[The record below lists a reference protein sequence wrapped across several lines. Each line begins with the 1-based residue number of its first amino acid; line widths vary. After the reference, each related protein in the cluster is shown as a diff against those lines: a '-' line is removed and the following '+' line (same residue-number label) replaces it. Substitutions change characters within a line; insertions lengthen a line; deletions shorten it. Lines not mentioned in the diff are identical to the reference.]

1 MKKILI
7 VQILIFVCL
16 GLYAQETNELG
27 NVLSQ
32 ISEIS
37 DIQKLT
43 SSAYKEKYVLKFSQ
57 QLDWKNAQ
65 NGNFLQRIVVC
76 FRGFDRPT
84 VLVTEG
90 YSASYALRPNY
101 REELSEMYNAN
112 LVVVEHRFFEE
123 SAPKNLD
130 WKFMTVSN
138 SASDLHHVREVFGKI
153 FKNKWISTGISKGGS
168 TCTYYRAFFPKDVDI
183 TVAYVAPISRN
194 VEDGRH
200 EKFLQKKVG
209 TKEEREKIW
218 DCQREFMKR
227 KPQLMK
233 LLDVYVKE
241 QNYKFYLPLT
251 EIFDYMVLEYE
262 FSLWQ
267 WGTSIKTIPSKG
279 ESDKVWFDYLV
290 EMVGPDYFAYPS
302 EYLPFFYQAIRE
314 LGYYGYSLK
323 NIKKFSSLKTTKDY
337 VKKIMVSEDMRG
349 VEFDKTVCKFT
360 EKFLKQNDP
369 TLIFIY
375 GENDPWTASGVANW
389 LNCKKKHNM
398 EVFVQPRGSHLS
410 RIANMPNNM
419 KEQITSKLDNWLK

>member
-37 DIQKLT
+37 DIQKLN
-43 SSAYKEKYVLKFSQ
+43 SSYYKEKYVLKFSQ

-302 EYLPFFYQAIRE
+302 GYLPFFYQAIRE

-337 VKKIMVSEDMRG
+337 VKKWFRRICAVLSLIKLSASLQKN
-349 VEFDKTVCKFT
+349 FLSKTT
-360 EKFLKQNDP
+360 RL
-369 TLIFIY
+369 
-375 GENDPWTASGVANW
+375 
-389 LNCKKKHNM
+389 
-398 EVFVQPRGSHLS
+398 
-410 RIANMPNNM
+410 
-419 KEQITSKLDNWLK
+419 